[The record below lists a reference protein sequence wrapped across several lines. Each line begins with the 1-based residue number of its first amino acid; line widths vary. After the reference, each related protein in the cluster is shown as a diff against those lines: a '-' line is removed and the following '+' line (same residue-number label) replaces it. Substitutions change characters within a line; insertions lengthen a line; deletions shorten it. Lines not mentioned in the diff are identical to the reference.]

1 MSNLPESEAPQKPG
15 GLFAKLR
22 MVAYVLAGI
31 SILGVYA
38 VQRLTVLPPLE
49 DEHRAVIAELA
60 AVQGEVSAQNAKR
73 DQLRQA
79 TKTAGL
85 HGEDLQM
92 ILSYCN
98 DLADLWHNDSP
109 MGIWKVEGRGGQMNS
124 NIRLLPPKGEH
135 TLCFRMENWELDSK
149 TAKRVADKPL
159 ETTDLEFT
167 LRGSAAYE
175 IALRLPRE
183 ENAGYRD
190 PRELSLQITS
200 SNPEFTPIKK
210 VLLPERVP
218 PPPGSSTGFSQDKV
232 PVFFPNQLQL
242 NPRDDE
248 PGVLLNRMEWSFATK
263 EKKRFELAFEFR
275 LKSDGPET
283 VAAKDYTHYI
293 YSPIKKEL
301 NKKEL
306 KYLGQGRYEVLP

>member
-1 MSNLPESEAPQKPG
+1 MSSLPESEEPRQRS

-22 MVAYVLAGI
+22 IAAYVTTGI
-31 SILGVYA
+31 AILGAYA
-38 VQRLTVLPPLE
+38 VQCLTMLPPLE
-49 DEHRAVIAELA
+49 DEHRAVLAELA
-60 AVQGEVSAQNAKR
+60 AVQADVSALDAKR
-73 DQLRQA
+73 DQLQQA
-79 TKTAGL
+79 NETAEF

-98 DLADLWHNDSP
+98 DLNDLWHNDSP
-109 MGIWKVEGRGGQMNS
+109 MAIWKVEGRGLMNS
-124 NIRLLPPKGEH
+124 NIRLLPPEGDH
-135 TLCFRMENWELDSK
+135 TLYFRMENWELDSE
-149 TAKRVADKPL
+149 TAKRVPDKPA

-167 LRGSAAYE
+167 LKGSAAYE
-175 IALRLPRE
+175 IALQLPRE

-218 PPPGSSTGFSQDKV
+218 PPPGSSTGFFQDSV
-232 PVFFPNQLQL
+232 PVFFPNQIQL

-248 PGVLLNRMEWSFATK
+248 PGVLLNRMKWSFATK

-275 LKSDGPET
+275 LKSDGPEI
-283 VAAKDYTHYI
+283 VKAEDYTRYF
-293 YSPIKKEL
+293 YRKD
-301 NKKEL
+301 KKEL
-306 KYLGQGRYEVLP
+306 KYLDRGRYEVLP